1 MEANGK
7 PAKVNAVPRYS
18 DFYWPV
24 IRALKETGGSASIAE
39 MGERV
44 AADMNLSEDVL
55 AVPHG
60 DGTTSEVEYRLAWA
74 RTYLKMVGAI
84 DNSERGIWALTS
96 KGRGFTEKD
105 AADVARQVRLSVQ
118 SRAPKQTKPKDAPP
132 DANDATV
139 DESEIGWKEKLLA
152 ILKSMP
158 PDSFERLCQ
167 RLLRESGFT
176 KVEVT
181 GRSGDG
187 GIDGAGVLRMNLVSF
202 HVLFQSKRWK
212 DAVSAS
218 VIRDFRGA
226 MIGRADKG
234 LIITTGR
241 FTADAQREAVR
252 DGAPAIDLVDGE
264 TLCELLR
271 GLRLGVEVRTV
282 EVVEIR
288 PDQLKGI

>member
-1 MEANGK
+1 MESTGK
-7 PAKVNAVPRYS
+7 SAKGNAVPKYS

-39 MGERV
+39 MVERV
-44 AADMNLSEDVL
+44 VADMNLSEDVL

-74 RTYLKMVGAI
+74 RTYLKKVGAI

-96 KGRGFTEKD
+96 KGRSFTERD
-105 AADVARQVRLSVQ
+105 AADVVRQVRLSTQ
-118 SRAPKQTKPKDAPP
+118 GRAPKRSKQKDAPP
-132 DANDATV
+132 DATDAPGG
-139 DESEIGWKEKLLA
+139 ESEIGWKEELLA

-167 RLLRESGFT
+167 RILRESGFT

-212 DAVSAS
+212 DAVSAP

-264 TLCELLR
+264 TLCDLLR
-271 GLRLGVEVRTV
+271 SLRLGVEVRSV
-282 EVVEIR
+282 EVVEVR

>member
-1 MEANGK
+1 
-7 PAKVNAVPRYS
+7 
-18 DFYWPV
+18 
-24 IRALKETGGSASIAE
+24 
-39 MGERV
+39 
-44 AADMNLSEDVL
+44 
-55 AVPHG
+55 
-60 DGTTSEVEYRLAWA
+60 
-74 RTYLKMVGAI
+74 
-84 DNSERGIWALTS
+84 
-96 KGRGFTEKD
+96 
-105 AADVARQVRLSVQ
+105 
-118 SRAPKQTKPKDAPP
+118 
-132 DANDATV
+132 
-139 DESEIGWKEKLLA
+139 
-152 ILKSMP
+152 MP

-167 RLLRESGFT
+167 RILRESGFT

-218 VIRDFRGA
+218 VIHDFRGA

-271 GLRLGVEVRTV
+271 GLRLGVAVRTV

>member
-1 MEANGK
+1 
-7 PAKVNAVPRYS
+7 
-18 DFYWPV
+18 
-24 IRALKETGGSASIAE
+24 
-39 MGERV
+39 
-44 AADMNLSEDVL
+44 VL

-74 RTYLKMVGAI
+74 RTYLKKVGAI

-96 KGRGFTEKD
+96 KGRIFTEKD
-105 AADVARQVRLSVQ
+105 AADVVRQVRLSAQ
-118 SRAPKQTKPKDAPP
+118 SRSKAKDALPP
-132 DANDATV
+132 DTNGALP
-139 DESEIGWKEKLLA
+139 DESETGWKEKLLGV
-152 ILKSMP
+152 LKSMP
-158 PDSFERLCQ
+158 ADSFERLCQ
-167 RLLRESGFT
+167 RILRESGFT

-212 DAVSAS
+212 DAVSAP
-218 VIRDFRGA
+218 VIRDFRGG

-241 FTADAQREAVR
+241 FTADARREAVR

-282 EVVEIR
+282 EVVEIH
-288 PDQLKGI
+288 PDQIGGHLVLSTRGSLRAG